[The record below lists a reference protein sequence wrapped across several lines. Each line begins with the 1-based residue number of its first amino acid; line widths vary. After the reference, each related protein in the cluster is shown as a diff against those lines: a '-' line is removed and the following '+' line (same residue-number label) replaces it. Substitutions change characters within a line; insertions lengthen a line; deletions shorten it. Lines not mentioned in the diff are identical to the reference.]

1 MLWYICTMIAKKYIP
16 SVITS
21 VNFASG
27 FIAILLNDPFISP
40 IIILFGSIF
49 DVFDGAAAR
58 KLDATS
64 PFGAELD
71 SLSDVVTFGVAPAF
85 LYYHHVLYASPKIIS
100 IIATTVLAIFGAL
113 RLAKFNIDTETKS
126 NFKGMPIPSVGL
138 FFAFLAYERYA
149 NTTFDYT
156 NHQYIWISLPF
167 IFAFLMVSPF
177 DFLANKKVKNNNKI
191 KLIQIIVM
199 SIMLV
204 SLVLWIITQLPL
216 MPLAIV
222 LYIFISLIFLR
233 RQSS

>member
-1 MLWYICTMIAKKYIP
+1 MLWYICIMNIKKYIP
-16 SVITS
+16 SAITA

-27 FIAILLNDPFISP
+27 FIAILLNDPLVSP
-40 IIILFGSIF
+40 IIILFGSLF

-58 KLDATS
+58 KLNATS

-85 LYYHHVLYASPKIIS
+85 LYYHHVLYASPVVIS
-100 IIATTVLAIFGAL
+100 IIATTVLALFGAL

-138 FFAFLAYERYA
+138 FFAFLVYEKYA

-156 NHQYIWISLPF
+156 NHQYLWVSLPF

-177 DFLANKKVKNNNKI
+177 DFLANKKANNKKI
-191 KLIQIIVM
+191 KLFQII
-199 SIMLV
+199 ILTTMLLC
-204 SLVLWIITQLPL
+204 LVLWLFTQMPF
-216 MPLAIV
+216 MPLAIII
-222 LYIFISLIFLR
+222 YILISLVFLR
-233 RQSS
+233 K